1 MPPYDPVKAVNSP
14 HHKIN
19 PGQVSSAYTVEKLR
33 GVNLPTQLRPEL
45 QPGYLAAPNE
55 LNRQLYNR
63 LEQPGHYIHP
73 PLKPTR
79 IPERLPQSKQY
90 YVPDDVDTGLLR
102 AKNGESGD
110 HVLTVNIH
118 DIFKDNLLTTPD
130 KLNTSLEVAKRLE
143 DSVGQHRRAA
153 GDRYS
158 RGKNPYK
165 GITTNLTHPIVLGS
179 MPGNINIADH
189 TQYFRRTGELPVV
202 QNTTLPNEEMTLMGG
217 VVQRDTPMSY
227 FMPGSVETVPH
238 IGIGRESTPI
248 TNSSHR
254 AFILGSS
261 DFPINSYTG
270 EDPREMQTTG
280 TLRHEGIHA
289 QQTTPIT
296 DTPRPDGI
304 DETELNLREVYNTGR
319 PDSTYVTDNS
329 AEALRAHKVLK
340 DTYAR
345 YLINQGVNPE
355 SVVRLVQ
362 DPKEFLEFMNGVYHG
377 GIGAGFSFP
386 EGSVPAGMEEEAYR
400 AANGFRPIVGEL
412 KNLSHKYNSWQA
424 GPDQDYNKFKHHTP
438 NAEAVRFMDTLPFPL
453 LFGKMPSQRERRL
466 EKFKELHPQVR
477 NNTTH
482 NDSRRYV

>member
-1 MPPYDPVKAVNSP
+1 MSQYDPVKAVNSP
-14 HHKIN
+14 HHEIK
-19 PGQVSSAYTVEKLR
+19 PGKVSGAYTVEKLR
-33 GVNLPTQLRPEL
+33 GVNLPTTPLS
-45 QPGYLAAPNE
+45 GYLTAPANILE
-55 LNRQLYNR
+55 RQLYNR
-63 LEQPGHYIHP
+63 LEQPGHYIRP
-73 PLKPTR
+73 PFKPVR
-79 IPERLPQSKQY
+79 VPERLPQSKQY
-90 YVPDDVDTGLLR
+90 YVSDDVATGLLR
-102 AKNGESGD
+102 AKNGESD
-110 HVLTVNIH
+110 DPALTVNIH
-118 DIFKDNLLTTPD
+118 DIFKDNLLVSGRLD
-130 KLNTSLEVAKRLE
+130 DSLEVAKRLE
-143 DSVGQHRRAA
+143 DSVGQNRRAA

-158 RGKNPYK
+158 GGKNPYK
-165 GITTNLTHPIVLGS
+165 GITTNLTHPIVLGR
-179 MPGNINIADH
+179 MPGNIRIADH

-202 QNTTLPNEEMTLMGG
+202 QNATLPNEEMTLIGG

-296 DTPRPDGI
+296 DTPKPDGI
-304 DETELNLREVYNTGR
+304 DDTELNLREVYNIGR

-345 YLINQGVNPE
+345 HLINQGVNPE

-377 GIGAGFSFP
+377 GVGAGFSFP
-386 EGSVPAGMEEEAYR
+386 EGSVPAGMEEEVYR
-400 AANGFRPIVGEL
+400 AANGFRPVVGEL
-412 KNLSHKYNSWQA
+412 KNLSHKYNSWQS
-424 GPDQDYNKFKHHTP
+424 GSDQDYNKFKHHTP
-438 NAEAVRFMDTLPFPL
+438 NAEAVRFMDTLPFPA
-453 LFGKMPSQRERRL
+453 LFRGRSRRARRL
-466 EKFKELHPQVR
+466 EKFNELHPQVR